1 MKNTRIEV
9 GQIVGVHGILGE
21 VKIQHWC
28 DEADVFLNL
37 KQVFFKDGWHRLLSC
52 RQHKNII
59 LAKLEGVSDRTAAE
73 ALRQCVLEA
82 ERSQLPPLPEGRYYI
97 CDLVGL
103 TVRTDD
109 GRTLGRLSDVLET
122 GSNQV
127 YEVIDQSKQ
136 KKYYLP
142 VIDPVILSTDLEGG
156 LLTVHL
162 LEGLIDE

>member
-1 MKNTRIEV
+1 MKNERIEV
-9 GQIVGVHGILGE
+9 GQIVGVHGVMGE

-28 DEADVFLNL
+28 DDVQVFLTLN
-37 KQVFFKDGWHRLLSC
+37 QVFMKGKWHRLLAC

-59 LAKLEGVSDRTAAE
+59 LAKLEGVTDRTAAE
-73 ALRQCVLEA
+73 ALRMCILEA
-82 ERSQLPPLPEGRYYI
+82 ERSQLPELPEGRFYI

-103 TVRTDD
+103 MVKTDE
-109 GRTLGRLSDVLET
+109 GRILGRLSEVLET

-127 YEVIDQSKQ
+127 YEVTDDSSK

-142 VIDPVILSTDLEGG
+142 VIDPVIQSTDLENG